1 MEIDFKSGEF
11 KYFKNFA
18 LTNKEIEVLDKYN
31 INYNNCNSTSELIY
45 KIETI
50 LNQEDFNDLEDIEEE
65 ISERD
70 YYANTNK

>member
-31 INYNNCNSTSELIY
+31 INYNNY